1 MIWKRIWKSM
11 LVKVIMMISNLK
23 FKLLDSPTSA
33 NGDAVV
39 TNNTREFSRVSGLV
53 VEDWTLG

>member
-1 MIWKRIWKSM
+1 M